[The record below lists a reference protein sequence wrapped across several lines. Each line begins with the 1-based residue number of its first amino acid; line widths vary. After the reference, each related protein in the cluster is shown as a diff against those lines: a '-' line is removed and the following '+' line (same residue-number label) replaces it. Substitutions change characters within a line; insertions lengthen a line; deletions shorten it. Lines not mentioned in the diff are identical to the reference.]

1 MLVLFCI
8 PCDSGGQA
16 SSNLVLSES
25 DRRPHAPHTQRQLTI
40 VQRAMSTLTTSSISD
55 PIWTEHEG
63 NKRSSLQEGTGSRI
77 VNAGPFAGPF
87 LLFWNG
93 NDLRVSTKLL
103 YM

>member
-63 NKRSSLQEGTGSRI
+63 NKRSSQPRTTGRHRKP
-77 VNAGPFAGPF
+77 NCKCRTFRRAF
-87 LLFWNG
+87 LAVLE
-93 NDLRVSTKLL
+93 R
-103 YM
+103 